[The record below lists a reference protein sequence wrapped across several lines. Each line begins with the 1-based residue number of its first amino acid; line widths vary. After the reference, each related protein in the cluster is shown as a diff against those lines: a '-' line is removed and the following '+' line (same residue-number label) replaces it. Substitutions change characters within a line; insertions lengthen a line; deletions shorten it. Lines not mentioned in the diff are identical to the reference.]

1 MGICPSS
8 TFSKS
13 SILPLHKEIV
23 IDANLPNTNQF
34 VVDAKLPTVVTKLQS
49 KSDASITNNN
59 LKYNYPSDDIHSC
72 LSSICISEPFKMD
85 EIPRNGLKEETR
97 TLSLDVSYKGFDPHF
112 VIVVLFLRSPLSD
125 YILAP
130 PLSL

>member
-8 TFSKS
+8 TFSNS

-34 VVDAKLPTVVTKLQS
+34 VVDTKLPTVVTKLQS

-59 LKYNYPSDDIHSC
+59 LDYNYPSDDIHSC
-72 LSSICISEPFKMD
+72 L
-85 EIPRNGLKEETR
+85 
-97 TLSLDVSYKGFDPHF
+97 
-112 VIVVLFLRSPLSD
+112 
-125 YILAP
+125 
-130 PLSL
+130 